1 MAPERKYAYMSKQEM
16 IDKIRKVAEELGR
29 SPSQADMNRAGVPW
43 HRIYNLFGGM
53 RPAVRAAGL
62 EPGPRGEA
70 LNEGAMILDWA
81 GVVRKLRR
89 LPSRAEYD
97 RMGKHHSGTLHARLD
112 WSQMSHR
119 FVLLAREF
127 HVEEEWADVMAVVVK
142 RYPLLGKTNP
152 EPLKHRGTEEAEEGL
167 KSGDRVI
174 GRSGD
179 RQQHIH
185 HGDTETRRTKS
196 FTAENAE
203 SAEEG
208 LELGD
213 RVIGGSCDL
222 NETQHLFTAN
232 DAKDASGDDGT
243 PAWIRGMGL
252 RRIASG
258 ALAVQML
265 IAMANGST
273 LPSAQRSSQPSAPTA
288 RRGSPSIQPLNSVD
302 AFGALTHHGGTETRR
317 TAKDTECFSAG
328 DGDAEWAALPKDPT
342 RNVPDPQPRAAVPH
356 EFSPAVGHSSV
367 KEPVVYGAPLGL
379 AAMAHA
385 PTNEG
390 GVMFL
395 FGVLAE
401 RLRFRIERIQTAYPD
416 CEAKRE
422 VRPGVWERVR
432 VELEYESRN
441 FKEHRH
447 DLRGCEVIVCWRHNW
462 PECPRGIEVVELS
475 RYIG

>member
-1 MAPERKYAYMSKQEM
+1 MFAIVRSWNCGFWALAVGFWLLVFGWIHALVIQERKAEMAPERKYAYMSKQEM
-16 IDKIRKVAEELGR
+16 IDKIREVAEELGR

-70 LNEGAMILDWA
+70 LNEGAM
-81 GVVRKLRR
+81 
-89 LPSRAEYD
+89 
-97 RMGKHHSGTLHARLD
+97 RLD

-222 NETQHLFTAN
+222 NKTQHLFTAN

-243 PAWIRGMGL
+243 PGWIRAMGL

-328 DGDAEWAALPKDPT
+328 D
-342 RNVPDPQPRAAVPH
+342 
-356 EFSPAVGHSSV
+356 
-367 KEPVVYGAPLGL
+367 
-379 AAMAHA
+379 
-385 PTNEG
+385 
-390 GVMFL
+390 
-395 FGVLAE
+395 
-401 RLRFRIERIQTAYPD
+401 
-416 CEAKRE
+416 
-422 VRPGVWERVR
+422 
-432 VELEYESRN
+432 
-441 FKEHRH
+441 
-447 DLRGCEVIVCWRHNW
+447 
-462 PECPRGIEVVELS
+462 
-475 RYIG
+475 

>member
-1 MAPERKYAYMSKQEM
+1 MFAIVRSWNCELWFLGFGFWLLVFGWIDALVIQERKAEMAPERKYAYMSKQEM
-16 IDKIRKVAEELGR
+16 IEKIRKVAEELGR

-127 HVEEEWADVMAVVVK
+127 HVEEEWADVMAIVVK

-167 KSGDRVI
+167 ESGDRVI

-179 RQQHIH
+179 R
-185 HGDTETRRTKS
+185 
-196 FTAENAE
+196 
-203 SAEEG
+203 
-208 LELGD
+208 
-213 RVIGGSCDL
+213 

-273 LPSAQRSSQPSAPTA
+273 LPSAQRSTQPSAPTA

-462 PECPRGIEVVELS
+462 PECPRGIEVIELS
-475 RYIG
+475 RHI